1 MKLTCYPLPCQ
12 MCQIQ
17 IPICHWF
24 DVAVAVVV
32 AFGIYTSVAGAV
44 QTDTC
49 TAKDELCDSRLEDR
63 DFRLVRLDGVE
74 VHVPPRVYSIYQLRF
89 FRVKVVKRA
98 CTISVDLL
106 TEYLIA
112 LSTLIIQTLK
122 PV

>member
-24 DVAVAVVV
+24 DVAVVVL

-74 VHVPPRVYSIYQLRF
+74 VRT
-89 FRVKVVKRA
+89 
-98 CTISVDLL
+98 CTASCSQ
-106 TEYLIA
+106 YL
-112 LSTLIIQTLK
+112 SQQ
-122 PV
+122 

>member
-24 DVAVAVVV
+24 DVAVVVL

-74 VHVPPRVYSIYQLRF
+74 VRTCYR
-89 FRVKVVKRA
+89 
-98 CTISVDLL
+98 LL
-106 TEYLIA
+106 FTVFITAVILILVA
-112 LSTLIIQTLK
+112 
-122 PV
+122 